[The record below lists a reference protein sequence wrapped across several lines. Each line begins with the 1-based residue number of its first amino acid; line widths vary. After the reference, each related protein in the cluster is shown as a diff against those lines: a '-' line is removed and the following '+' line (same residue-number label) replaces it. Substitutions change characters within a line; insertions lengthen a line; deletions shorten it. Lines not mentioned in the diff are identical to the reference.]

1 LLQPVR
7 KTTRATLLKMFILDE
22 QGGYGGEY
30 VLDPDCLIEYGDFL
44 RVVPESGLAD
54 EDSVYLAEYQATAFH
69 GNRLSLIAISRGPL
83 APEDLAWTKAAL
95 VATEAHFTNADS
107 ARTPTTEP
115 DRGVMESL
123 VSALE
128 KREADLVAREKA
140 LTESSNQVREEAQKA
155 RSNLEAEVL
164 ALQGRI
170 KDTETKREQE
180 RRQFDDERNRL
191 RKEADSAAPKAMET
205 SALQGEREQLERDR
219 RALQDQTS
227 NLQEREKELRTR
239 EAELAQKSEDV
250 QAIGKENETLRAKI
264 EELKKS
270 PPKEFDVEAARR
282 EIDMRVKIL
291 QQKALDLLDRE
302 EKLRRRAEELRQATD
317 GKS

>member
-1 LLQPVR
+1 MLQPVR

-30 VLDPDCLIEYGDFL
+30 VLDDDCLIEYGDFL

-191 RKEADSAAPKAMET
+191 RKEADSAAPKAKEAST
-205 SALQGEREQLERDR
+205 LPVEREQLERER
-219 RALQDQTS
+219 KALQDQTS